1 MSYPYLITD
10 HVIDAQYMREYPR
23 ATASQD
29 TPLKLCI
36 KQYAPID
43 NPDPK
48 NGDLTIVAAHGTG
61 FPKELYEPLW
71 EDLYARSRK
80 EGFNIGSIWIA
91 DATNQGV
98 SGIANEAVLGNDPS
112 AFDHSRDLLLMMN
125 HFRHKMTRPI
135 MGVGHSLGATQL
147 IFLSLMHPRI
157 LQSLILIEPYII
169 EKNTDADAPLLVHL
183 TKHKR
188 DVWPSRAAAEEKA
201 RQYLRSWDSRVLER
215 WFQWGYRELPTA
227 IYPNDGALASEAP
240 VTLTTTKFQEAL
252 IYARANPHR
261 HKELGI
267 RTENTNGCLTEPPHD
282 PLFFPDVMA
291 GLPPGQ
297 QAYRPEPIVAGKLL
311 PHLRPSALFLSGA
324 SSPLF
329 KSGLHTTM
337 AERTGSSIGGSGG
350 VLYDRVRHL
359 WVKGAGH
366 ALPLEKVDVTAN
378 TLGEWIQKE
387 MERWRTDEDRIAAGW
402 EDLSP
407 AERSRPTKEWEKVMA
422 ESLAFLRNTK
432 GAKL

>member
-1 MSYPYLITD
+1 MTYPYLITD
-10 HVIDAQYMREYPR
+10 HVMDAQFMREYPR

-36 KQYAPID
+36 KQYTPID

-61 FPKELYEPLW
+61 FAKELYEPLW
-71 EDLYARSRK
+71 EDLYARSKK
-80 EGFNIGSIWIA
+80 EGFKVGSIWIA

-98 SGIANEAVLGNDPS
+98 SGIINEAGLGNDPS
-112 AFDHSRDLLLMMN
+112 AFDHSRDLLLLMN

-147 IFLSLMHPRI
+147 VFLSLMHPRI
-157 LQSLILIEPYII
+157 LQSLMLIEPYII

-201 RQYLRSWDSRVLER
+201 RQYLRSWDPRVLER
-215 WFQWGYRELPTA
+215 WFQWGYREVPTA
-227 IYPNDGALASEAP
+227 LYPKAGAHDSETP
-240 VTLTTTKFQEAL
+240 VTLTTTKFQEAM
-252 IYARANPHR
+252 IYARANPNR
-261 HKELGI
+261 HKELGLQ
-267 RTENTNGCLTEPPHD
+267 TENNGERLPEPPHD

-311 PHLRPSALFLSGA
+311 PHLRPSALFLSGS

-337 AERTGSSIGGSGG
+337 AERTGDSIGGSGG
-350 VLYDRVRHL
+350 VRYGRVRHL
-359 WVKGAGH
+359 WVEGAGH
-366 ALPLEKVDVTAN
+366 ALPLEKVDLTAS
-378 TLGEWIQKE
+378 TLGEWIRTE
-387 MERWRTDEDRIAAGW
+387 MERWSTDERRIAAGW

-407 AERSRPTKEWEKVMA
+407 GERSRFTKEWERVMA

>member
-1 MSYPYLITD
+1 MTYPYIITE
-10 HVIDAQYMREYPR
+10 HVMDAQFMREYPR
-23 ATASQD
+23 ATTNQD

-36 KQYAPID
+36 KQYTPMD
-43 NPDPK
+43 NPHPK

-61 FPKELYEPLW
+61 FAKELYEPLW
-71 EDLYARSRK
+71 EDLYARSKK

-98 SGIANEAVLGNDPS
+98 SGVINEVGLGNDPS

-147 IFLSLMHPRI
+147 VFLSLMHPRI
-157 LQSLILIEPYII
+157 LQSLMLIEPYII

-188 DVWPSRAAAEEKA
+188 DLWPSRAAAEEKA

-227 IYPNDGALASEAP
+227 LYPKDGAPSSETP
-240 VTLTTTKFQEAL
+240 VTLTTTKFQEAMT
-252 IYARANPHR
+252 YARANPYR
-261 HKELGI
+261 HKELGLQN
-267 RTENTNGCLTEPPHD
+267 ENNSERLAEPPHD

-324 SSPLF
+324 SSPLY
-329 KSGLHTTM
+329 KCGLHTTM
-337 AERTGSSIGGSGG
+337 AERTGGSIGGSGG
-350 VLYDRVRHL
+350 VRYGRVQHL
-359 WVKGAGH
+359 WVEGAGH
-366 ALPLEKVDVTAN
+366 ALPLEKVDLTASI
-378 TLGEWIQKE
+378 LGEWIQTE
-387 MERWRTDEDRIAAGW
+387 MERWTTDEHRIATGW

-407 AERSRPTKEWEKVMA
+407 AERSQFTKEWEKVMA